1 VVSQIQTK
9 TSELRAFDSLKARGF
24 LLSKQAYQEN
34 DLIVD
39 LLLENKLRIS
49 AIVRGGQ
56 KSIKRFGGKLE
67 PLQLLQFQL
76 RTPPG
81 IFSYERLF
89 SLEAA
94 DVVEIYS
101 GYRASWDALNEGLF
115 YTELMR
121 ELLLKGESEE
131 WVFRSCL
138 RILKIAN
145 DLVLDREALLWR
157 KIYVWSYFAQQMG
170 FGILGERGLLNDLLA
185 EDFEEWN
192 LLLLSDEIFSEK
204 AICLLSKLSE
214 NVLDKK
220 IFRDLYSDWIQ
231 RSHLKCRS
239 LEAFMS

>member
-9 TSELRAFDSLKARGF
+9 PSELRAFDSIKARGF

-39 LLLENKLRIS
+39 LLLENRLRIS

-67 PLQLLQFQL
+67 PLQLGQFQL

-81 IFSYERLF
+81 VFSYERLF
-89 SLEAA
+89 ALEAA
-94 DVVEIYS
+94 DVMEVYS
-101 GYRASWDALNEGLF
+101 GYRSSWDGLNEGLF

-138 RILKIAN
+138 RIFKIVN
-145 DLVLDREALLWR
+145 DLVIDREILLWR

-170 FGILGERGLLNDLLA
+170 FGILGERGLLNQLLN
-185 EDFEEWN
+185 EKFGDWKN
-192 LLLLSDEIFSEK
+192 ILSDEVFTEK
-204 AICLLSKLSE
+204 ALGFLSGLSE
-214 NVLDKK
+214 NNLDKK
-220 IFRDLYSDWIQ
+220 TLRDLYSDWIQ

-239 LEAFMS
+239 LECFIS

>member
-1 VVSQIQTK
+1 MVSGIQAK
-9 TSELRAFDSLKARGF
+9 TSELRAFDSIKARGF

-39 LLLENKLRIS
+39 LLLENRLRIS

-67 PLQLLQFQL
+67 PLQLGQFQL

-81 IFSYERLF
+81 VFSYERLF
-89 SLEAA
+89 ALEAA
-94 DVVEIYS
+94 DVIEVYS
-101 GYRASWDALNEGLF
+101 GYRSSWDGLNEGLF

-138 RILKIAN
+138 RIFKVVN
-145 DLVLDREALLWR
+145 DLVVDRETLLWR
-157 KIYVWSYFAQQMG
+157 KIYIWSYFAQQMG
-170 FGILGERGLLNDLLA
+170 FGTLGERGLLNQLLG
-185 EDFEEWN
+185 EKFEEWKNVLFDDVLSEKCLN
-192 LLLLSDEIFSEK
+192 LLSG
-204 AICLLSKLSE
+204 LSE

-220 IFRDLYSDWIQ
+220 ILRDLYSDWIQ

-239 LEAFMS
+239 LEYFVS